1 MARTYVDVRSGSEQS
16 ERSMQELEFLRANFD
31 DAEATVR
38 AYDTKSQIVLASTAL
53 SFYPIFIVLRQLDT
67 SPSAHLLIAIVFCL
81 FVAVLLLF
89 LRVLAP
95 VSSKLRNEI
104 SEPDLF
110 FLRDASNYDAVGY
123 RDALTRI
130 DLSTS
135 YAEQVLKLHTIRQTK
150 HNRFQIALLG
160 LAIYL
165 LAVLLYGISIIAA
178 TALSHWA

>member
-1 MARTYVDVRSGSEQS
+1 
-16 ERSMQELEFLRANFD
+16 MQELEFYLPNYD

-67 SPSAHLLIAIVFCL
+67 SASANLLIAIVFCL

-104 SEPDLF
+104 SEQDLF
-110 FLRDASNYDAVGY
+110 FLRDASDRKSV
-123 RDALTRI
+123 
-130 DLSTS
+130 
-135 YAEQVLKLHTIRQTK
+135 V
-150 HNRFQIALLG
+150 
-160 LAIYL
+160 
-165 LAVLLYGISIIAA
+165 
-178 TALSHWA
+178 